1 MTTYYMILTASFWK
15 GTNYGDSKR
24 NQWFLGAGR
33 GGGTNMQRDRGLLG
47 QCNYSVGYTNGG
59 YTPIRNVSEPI

>member
-1 MTTYYMILTASFWK
+1 
-15 GTNYGDSKR
+15 
-24 NQWFLGAGR
+24 
-33 GGGTNMQRDRGLLG
+33 MQRDRGLLG